1 MPDFDIFDW
10 LIILLAIGFCLRFFK
25 HVALLV
31 FVVVIISILYFNA
44 GSSPE
49 SLTVVLSVV
58 IGIII
63 ALATAFY
70 YVKGLRTVRSFLY
83 SMMQKYDTK
92 K

>member
-10 LIILLAIGFCLRFFK
+10 LIILLAICFCLRFFR

-31 FVVVIISILYFNA
+31 FVVMIISVLYFNA

-49 SLTVVLSVV
+49 SLAIALSVI
-58 IGIII
+58 IGMII

-70 YVKGLRTVRSFLY
+70 YIKGLRTVRSFLH